1 MLEYYTDNLSTK
13 DRFMYDTF
21 VKYYNLGTKSTKT
34 INLNSCIHHV
44 LTKNNPYREIIS
56 LVTV

>member
-21 VKYYNLGTKSTKT
+21 VKYYNLATNSTKN
-34 INLNSCIHHV
+34 INLNSCIHHA
-44 LTKNNPYREIIS
+44 LTKDNPFREILALAS
-56 LVTV
+56 V